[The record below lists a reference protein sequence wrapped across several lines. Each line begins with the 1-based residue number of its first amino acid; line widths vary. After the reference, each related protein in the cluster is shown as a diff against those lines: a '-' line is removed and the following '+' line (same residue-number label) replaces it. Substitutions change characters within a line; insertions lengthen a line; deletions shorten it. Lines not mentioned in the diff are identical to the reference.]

1 MSLIEVNHLTKDY
14 KGGKGIFDV
23 SFNIEKGE
31 MFGYVGTNGA
41 GKTTTIR
48 HMLGFIKPDSGTVR
62 IDGLDPWKNS
72 AQLMKKIGYIPGE
85 IAFPDLNSGTDVI
98 KSQAEFLDVKDLSY
112 ANSLIK
118 RLQLDIR
125 GNPRSMSKGM
135 KQKLAI
141 VLALMH
147 NPEILL
153 LDEPTTGLDP
163 LMRASFMELIAEE
176 HKKGKTILMSSHM
189 YEELEEYSD
198 KVGLIVNGKILD
210 VADMEKIKNANW
222 RLYKVEFQTKDD
234 YDAFL
239 RNNHNEV
246 RRKQEEYNQAT
257 VKVEKENIQE
267 FLKELSKYN
276 VKFFREIDYNLE
288 MHFKEILN
296 KNQNRR
302 EIK

>member
-118 RLQLDIR
+118 KLQLDIR

-222 RLYKVEFQTKDD
+222 RLYKVEFETKDD

>member
-1 MSLIEVNHLTKDY
+1 
-14 KGGKGIFDV
+14 
-23 SFNIEKGE
+23 
-31 MFGYVGTNGA
+31 
-41 GKTTTIR
+41 
-48 HMLGFIKPDSGTVR
+48 
-62 IDGLDPWKNS
+62 
-72 AQLMKKIGYIPGE
+72 
-85 IAFPDLNSGTDVI
+85 
-98 KSQAEFLDVKDLSY
+98 
-112 ANSLIK
+112 
-118 RLQLDIR
+118 
-125 GNPRSMSKGM
+125 MSKGM

-222 RLYKVEFQTKDD
+222 RLYKVEFETKDD

-276 VKFFREIDYNLE
+276 VEFFREIDYNLE

>member
-234 YDAFL
+234 YGAFL